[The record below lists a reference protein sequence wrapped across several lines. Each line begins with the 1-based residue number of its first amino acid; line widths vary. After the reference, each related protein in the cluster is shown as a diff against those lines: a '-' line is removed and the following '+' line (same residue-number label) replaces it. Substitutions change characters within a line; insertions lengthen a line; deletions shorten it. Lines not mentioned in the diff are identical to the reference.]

1 MPEKPKFTIEEDRYI
16 SMEDNVHLPLVYM
29 SYPTVSVRHED
40 EAPLDVLSSILGGG
54 KTSLLY
60 KNLVKNQLAVQASV
74 GHPCAELACTFTLLA
89 LPHPAS
95 GKTLADIEKVKYSF
109 LEEIPDSSDI

>member
-1 MPEKPKFTIEEDRYI
+1 MLIGII
-16 SMEDNVHLPLVYM
+16 SMEDNVHLSLIYM
-29 SYPTVSVRHED
+29 SYPTVSLRHED

-60 KNLVKNQLAVQASV
+60 KNLIKTQIAVQSSV
-74 GHPCAELACTFTLLA
+74 SHPCAELACTFNFYA

-95 GKTLADIEKVKYSF
+95 QKSLADIEQVNSR
-109 LEEIPDSSDI
+109 